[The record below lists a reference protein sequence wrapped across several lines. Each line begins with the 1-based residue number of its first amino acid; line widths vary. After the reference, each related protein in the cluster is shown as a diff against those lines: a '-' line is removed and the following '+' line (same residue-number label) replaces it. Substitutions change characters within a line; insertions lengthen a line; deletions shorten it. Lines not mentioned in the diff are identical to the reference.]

1 MEVNLHGFFLERS
14 SQFLKCVFLPLVSV
28 FMPLL
33 SLHKVSKHYGAQIVV
48 QDLSWGIEPGHHVGL
63 IGANGAGKTTI
74 LKLITSELTPDS
86 GDISRQK
93 GCRVGYLTQDPD
105 LDPTCTVMEE
115 ALRGLTALRAL
126 EEELLEAEQALA
138 QVQGTDGES
147 DRLLARYGRL
157 QETFERAGGY
167 TYHHRTEAVL
177 HGLGFPER
185 DLTLPVHVLSG
196 GQKTRLGLAKLLLG
210 DSDLLLLDE
219 PESHLDMQ
227 ATEWLERYL
236 SEYSGAFLLVSH
248 DRYFLDR
255 TANRIS
261 ELEQHRLT
269 DTPGNYTQ
277 HLKLK
282 EERLQLQSRQHERQ
296 TAMIARTEEFIRR
309 NLAGQKTK
317 QAQSRRKRLERLDR
331 IERPRDPHTSAGL
344 TFSKAARGGDEVI
357 IIEAAA
363 KQYGDHKLFS
373 DFSLKLLRGERVG
386 IIGPN
391 GSGKTTLLRMILGQE
406 QPSSGSVRIGSSIMT
421 GYYDQERTG
430 LLRDRSV
437 LDELWSVKPTMN
449 EEKIRGIL
457 GRFLFS
463 GDDIRKQVGNL
474 SGGEQGR
481 LALAKLILNGPNLL
495 ILDEP
500 TNHLDIPSRHA
511 LEQALQEYPGTLVVV
526 SHDRYFLDSVVNE
539 LLIFESDHIV
549 RWAGD
554 YSDYR
559 AFREQR
565 DQEALAPAEPSESK
579 TMGKTRIPT
588 PVSTRQQKKKA
599 GELELAIQNK
609 EETIV
614 LFEQDLNDE
623 DVFRDR
629 AKVIEIGNAYSQAK
643 EELEMLY
650 QEWETLT
657 QEIEQ
662 LQQT

>member
-1 MEVNLHGFFLERS
+1 
-14 SQFLKCVFLPLVSV
+14 
-28 FMPLL
+28 MPLF
-33 SLHKVSKHYGAQIVV
+33 SLHQVSKYYGAQIVI
-48 QDLSWGIEPGHHVGL
+48 QNISWGINPGHHVGL

-74 LKLITSELTPDS
+74 LKLITSELTPDR

-115 ALRGLTALRAL
+115 AVRGLTALHSL
-126 EEELLEAEQALA
+126 EDELREAEQALA
-138 QVQGTDGES
+138 QVQGNDGES

-157 QETFERAGGY
+157 QDSFERAGGY

-177 HGLGFPER
+177 HGLGFLER

-227 ATEWLERYL
+227 ATEWLEKYL

-255 TANRIS
+255 TADRIA
-261 ELEQHRLT
+261 ELEHHSLT
-269 DTPGNYTQ
+269 DTTGNYTQ
-277 HLKLK
+277 YLKLK
-282 EERLQLQSRQHERQ
+282 EERVQLQARQYQKQ
-296 TAMIARTEEFIRR
+296 TALIARTEEFIRR
-309 NLAGQKTK
+309 NIAGQKTK

-331 IERPRDPHTSAGL
+331 IERARDAHTPAGL

-363 KQYGDHKLFS
+363 KQYGDHKLFT
-373 DFSLKLLRGERVG
+373 DFSFKLLRGERVG

-391 GSGKTTLLRMILGQE
+391 GSGKTSLLRMILGQE
-406 QPSSGSVRIGSSIMT
+406 QPTSGSARIDPSITT
-421 GYYDQERTG
+421 GYYDQERAG
-430 LLRDRSV
+430 LFRDRSV
-437 LDELWSVKPTMN
+437 LNELWSVRPTMN
-449 EEKIRGIL
+449 EEKVRAIL
-457 GRFLFS
+457 DRFLFS
-463 GDDIRKQVGNL
+463 EDNILKQVGNL

-481 LALAKLILNGPNLL
+481 LALAKLILDGPNLL

-511 LEQALQEYPGTLVVV
+511 LEQALQEYPETLLVV
-526 SHDRYFLDSVVNE
+526 SHDRYFLDSIVNE

-549 RWAGD
+549 RWVGS

-559 AFREQR
+559 AFREQ
-565 DQEALAPAEPSESK
+565 EAMTAVEPSETKS
-579 TMGKTRIPT
+579 MGNTRKPT
-588 PVSTRQQKKKA
+588 PVSTKKREKKA

-609 EETIV
+609 EEEII
-614 LFEQDLNDE
+614 LFEQDLSDE

-629 AKVIEIGNAYSQAK
+629 AKVIEIGNAYSRAK

-650 QEWETLT
+650 QEWETVT
-657 QEIEQ
+657 REIE
-662 LQQT
+662 

>member
-1 MEVNLHGFFLERS
+1 
-14 SQFLKCVFLPLVSV
+14 
-28 FMPLL
+28 MPLL

-126 EEELLEAEQALA
+126 EEELHEAEQALA

-269 DTPGNYTQ
+269 DTTGNYTQ

-579 TMGKTRIPT
+579 TMRKTRIPT
-588 PVSTRQQKKKA
+588 PVSTRQRKKKA